1 MKRCLVAALTLCLL
15 APWLVG
21 CGRSYG
27 QRPLAELIP
36 ADALV
41 VLSVNWQAVRGDR
54 DLLSLIKGAE
64 FKRILGEIG
73 VNEQTVTRLAVFG
86 DGTAGPAGS
95 TGMLLNG
102 SFNAREVLDAARGRG
117 WARESYDGHEAY
129 VSQGDG
135 TRLAALDSG
144 TLACGTKRGVA
155 GVFHAQSDTEESFA
169 STATYK
175 RLSKLF
181 KGGGAPV
188 SMILAFPQ
196 HLQDAADAVLKV
208 ASLMMDFTGVSP
220 LGQLMSKIGYA
231 RALGCTIARE
241 GESFPVGLVAV
252 MKDEEATTFV
262 SGGLT
267 LLKGIG
273 ALAGQSFARSPE
285 EAEALRNFQNMSV
298 TRKGEVLTVELVMS
312 RRNLFP
318 N

>member
-1 MKRCLVAALTLCLL
+1 MKRCLVAALTLCLS
-15 APWLVG
+15 APWLAG

-27 QRPLAELIP
+27 RRPLVELIP

-41 VLSVNWQAVRGDR
+41 VLYVNWQAVRGDR
-54 DLLSLIKGAE
+54 DLTALIKGAE
-64 FKRILGEIG
+64 FKRILDEVG

-86 DGTAGPAGS
+86 DGTAGPSGS

-102 SFNAREVLDAARGRG
+102 SFNAREVIDAARGRG
-117 WARESYDGHEAY
+117 WARESYEGHEVY

-135 TRLAALDSG
+135 TCLAALDSG

-155 GVFHAQSDTEESFA
+155 GVFNAQSDTKESFA
-169 STATYK
+169 STAPYK

-181 KGGGAPV
+181 KEGGAPV

-196 HLQDAADAVLKV
+196 HLQDAADAALKV
-208 ASLMMDFTGVSP
+208 GSLMMDFTGVGP

-231 RALGCTIARE
+231 RAIGCTIGRE
-241 GESFPVGLVAV
+241 GESFPVELVAL
-252 MKDEEATTFV
+252 MKDEEAATFV

-273 ALAGQSFARSPE
+273 ALAGQSLARSPE

-298 TRKGEVLTVELVMS
+298 SRKAEVLTVGLVMS
-312 RRNLFP
+312 RRNPFP

>member
-1 MKRCLVAALTLCLL
+1 MKRCLVAALTLCLAAPLL
-15 APWLVG
+15 AG
-21 CGRSYG
+21 CGGSRG
-27 QRPLAELIP
+27 RRPLVELIP

-41 VLSVNWQAVRGDR
+41 ILSVNWQAVRDDR
-54 DLLSLIKGAE
+54 YLLSLVKGAE
-64 FKRILGEIG
+64 FKRILDEVG

-86 DGTAGPAGS
+86 DGTAGPGAS

-102 SFNAREVLDAARGRG
+102 SFNARAVTDAARGRG
-117 WARESYDGHEAY
+117 WTRESYDGHEVY
-129 VSQGDG
+129 VTQSDG
-135 TRLAALDSG
+135 TRLAALNSG

-155 GVFHAQSDTEESFA
+155 GIFHAESDTAESFA

-181 KGGGAPV
+181 KAGGAPI

-196 HLQDAADAVLKV
+196 HLQDAADAALKV

-220 LGQLMSKIGYA
+220 LGQLMGKIGYA
-231 RALGCTIARE
+231 RALGCTIGRE
-241 GESFPVGLVAV
+241 GESFPFELVAI
-252 MKDEEATTFV
+252 MNDEESATFV

-267 LLKGIG
+267 LLKDIG
-273 ALAGQSFARSPE
+273 ALAGQSLARSPE

-298 TRKGEVLTVELVMS
+298 SRKGEVLTVGLVMP

>member
-1 MKRCLVAALTLCLL
+1 MKRCLVVALTLCLS
-15 APWLVG
+15 APWLAG
-21 CGRSYG
+21 CGGSYG
-27 QRPLAELIP
+27 RRSLVELIP
-36 ADALV
+36 KDALV
-41 VLSVNWQAVRGDR
+41 VLSVNWQAVRGDH
-54 DLLSLIKGAE
+54 DLQALIKGAE
-64 FKRILGEIG
+64 FKRILEEVGM
-73 VNEQTVTRLAVFG
+73 NEQTLTRLAIFG
-86 DGTAGPAGS
+86 DGTAGSVGS

-102 SFNAREVLDAARGRG
+102 SFNAREVAEAAKGRG
-117 WARESYDGHEAY
+117 WLRESYNGHAVY
-129 VSQGDG
+129 VNQSDD

-144 TLACGTKRGVA
+144 ALACGTKKGVE
-155 GVFHAQSDTEESFA
+155 GVLRAESDTETSFA

-196 HLQDAADAVLKV
+196 QLQDAADAALKV
-208 ASLMMDFTGVSP
+208 ASLMMDFTGVGP

-231 RALGCTIARE
+231 RALGCTIGRE
-241 GESFPVGLVAV
+241 GESFPVKLVAV
-252 MKDEEATTFV
+252 MKDEEAATFV

-273 ALAGQSFARSPE
+273 ALAGQSLARSPE

-298 TRKGEVLTVELVMS
+298 STKGEVLTVGLMMS